1 MVVKHQK
8 RKEKDIYLNLMVE
21 YIGLKHWSFMWF
33 WVKEWTFALALRI
46 LQNFV
51 EFYNFKL
58 AKLT

>member
-33 WVKEWTFALALRI
+33 WGKE
-46 LQNFV
+46 
-51 EFYNFKL
+51 
-58 AKLT
+58 